1 MTANTDTNHPAD
13 SHSLVRCGN
22 CGRRGWHE
30 TDRCPELGEL
40 VDGVD
45 GRWLGRRGIFRH
57 DQPTAQAA
65 ISASKACG
73 EPVTHVMSTAVSG
86 EFSGDVVGE
95 LIRWADGHDDSITF
109 EARIDGT
116 QDSAGVSDVAAYSYE
131 DICAIAKVSND
142 IRYEWAAILEG
153 RR

>member
-1 MTANTDTNHPAD
+1 MTTSAMTTTAANTRQPARLFTD
-13 SHSLVRCGN
+13 GSKKGPDVESLAGSGQLRESIG
-22 CGRRGWHE
+22 GH
-30 TDRCPELGEL
+30 
-40 VDGVD
+40 
-45 GRWLGRRGIFRH
+45 WLGLRGIFRH
-57 DQPTAQAA
+57 YQPAA
-65 ISASKACG
+65 AEAILESKACG
-73 EPVTHVMSTAVSG
+73 QPVSHVMSTAVSG

-116 QDSAGVSDVAAYSYE
+116 QDSAGITDVVAYTYE
-131 DICAIAKVSND
+131 DIWAISKVSND